1 MAVEN
6 ILDMKS
12 TALAGNEDLAKKLEE
27 AKKNKEIA
35 DNIMR
40 KQMEAASPVLNID
53 YPTTEI
59 DEELSKKV

>member
-35 DNIMR
+35 ANIMR
-40 KQMEAASPVLNID
+40 KQMEAASR
-53 YPTTEI
+53 EI
-59 DEELSKKV
+59 